1 MEVAPF
7 DEKSLND
14 LYYEKISLQKKL
26 SPILNAIESRR
37 TTKGVVLA
45 PNLPHLENLLQDP
58 GSKDPNVLWTLNCH
72 KPNSTLTQPQPN

>member
-14 LYYEKISLQKKL
+14 LYYEKILQKKH

-45 PNLPHLENLLQDP
+45 PNLPHLEKP
-58 GSKDPNVLWTLNCH
+58 SSGSWIPR
-72 KPNSTLTQPQPN
+72 S

>member
-1 MEVAPF
+1 MEVAQF
-7 DEKSLND
+7 DEKTLND

-45 PNLPHLENLLQDP
+45 PNLPHLEKP
-58 GSKDPNVLWTLNCH
+58 SSGSWIPR
-72 KPNSTLTQPQPN
+72 S

>member
-45 PNLPHLENLLQDP
+45 PNHLTKKNLPQDP
-58 GSKDPNVLWTLNCH
+58 GSRDPNVLWTLVWII
-72 KPNSTLTQPQPN
+72 Q